1 MKYPIFVQLKSTSPQ
16 ISLLCIYIYVYR
28 YKNKK
33 ITIQQNYSKDQN
45 QYYNNN
51 NFATRRNI
59 VRSQKKKNY
68 FTNESKR
75 TCTLIPIKMQLS
87 AKIRKCIFFLFF
99 LLSFFPP
106 PPFFPSFFI
115 GFQLDFTRSID
126 TNVRQSWIKL
136 LHRIPACFLLN

>member
-1 MKYPIFVQLKSTSPQ
+1 MH
-16 ISLLCIYIYVYR
+16 IYIYIYR

-106 PPFFPSFFI
+106 PPFLSFLFYRFSTRFHEINRYQCTSKLDKTITSDSRLLFVELTQI
-115 GFQLDFTRSID
+115 GC
-126 TNVRQSWIKL
+126 IKQTG
-136 LHRIPACFLLN
+136 IYKCT